1 MNWRTKQFIILICSS
16 VFLVIG
22 ASIPL
27 YVFHHSSKP
36 APQKEITSNA
46 QVAKV
51 AVTAVSTTES
61 AATTKPSCQNLF
73 ISWNLAN
80 FGKSKSPEAL
90 EIMAEVLR
98 NAKFVA
104 VQEVNA
110 GGNLG
115 ANTLAKLADILSR
128 KGSAW
133 DYVVSDPTRPANS
146 EVERYG
152 YLMRKE
158 VFFSR
163 KSAYLVSELEEAIS
177 REPFT
182 VSATLKDFEPIQ
194 FFSIHTVPTKK
205 GPEREVKALL
215 QSEQVTKALRAIF
228 SGDFNLPAGI
238 TDTTFEAMGYK
249 GTIREKTSLKQKL
262 DTRGGY
268 LFHQY
273 DNIYVKGVSVSESGV
288 IDFVVKYFSP
298 VTDES
303 LKKAREVSDHL
314 PVYACLQNK

>member
-1 MNWRTKQFIILICSS
+1 MNPHTKQLAVLISS
-16 VFLVIG
+16 LVVITLGIG
-22 ASIPL
+22 TIF
-27 YVFHHSSKP
+27 YVHGHSGKVV
-36 APQKEITSNA
+36 AQKEASSSPQAT
-46 QVAKV
+46 KV
-51 AVTAVSTTES
+51 ALTAASTTE
-61 AATTKPSCQNLF
+61 AITTTKPPCQNLF

-80 FGKSKSPEAL
+80 FGKSKSQEAL

-98 NAKFVA
+98 DAKFVA

-110 GGNLG
+110 GGAFG
-115 ANTLAKLADILSR
+115 ASTLAKLADILSR
-128 KGSAW
+128 KGAAW
-133 DYVVSDPTRPANS
+133 DYVVSDPTQPANK

-163 KSAYLVSELEEAIS
+163 DSAYLVSELEETIS

-182 VSATLKDFEPIQ
+182 VTATLKGFEPIQ

-205 GPEREVKALL
+205 DPQREVQALL
-215 QSEQVTKALRAIF
+215 QSKQVTTAVQAIF

-249 GTIREKTSLKQKL
+249 GVIRQKTSLKQKL
-262 DTRGGY
+262 DDRGGY

-273 DNIYVKGVSVSESGV
+273 DNIYVKGVTVSESGV
-288 IDFVVKYFSP
+288 IDFVAKYFSP
-298 VTDES
+298 VSHES